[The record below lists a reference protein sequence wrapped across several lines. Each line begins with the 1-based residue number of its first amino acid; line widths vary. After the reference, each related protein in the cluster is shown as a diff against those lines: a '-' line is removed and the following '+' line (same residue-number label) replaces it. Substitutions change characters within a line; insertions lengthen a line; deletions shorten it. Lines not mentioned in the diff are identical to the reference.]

1 MARRIPTQYKMKTK
15 IGLFFGSF
23 NPIHNG
29 HLMLANYLA
38 EYGDMDEIWFVVSPQ
53 NPFKDKKSLLA
64 DRHRMYMVEM
74 AIKGDERFQVCD
86 IEFYMPQPSYTI
98 DTLTRLQERHPN
110 TDFYLICGM
119 DNIESFKKW
128 KNYEMIL
135 QYHHLMV
142 YPRKGYSSNEL
153 VEHPSVTVVEAPEIE
168 VSSTFIRNAIGEG
181 KDVRYFVPKEVYK
194 YIIDMHFYEK
204 KEK

>member
-1 MARRIPTQYKMKTK
+1 MKEK
-15 IGLFFGSF
+15 VGLFFGSF

-38 EYGDMDEIWFVVSPQ
+38 EYGGLDEIWFVVSPQ

-64 DRHRMYMVEM
+64 DRHRLYMVEM

-128 KNYEMIL
+128 KNYEAIL
-135 QYHHLMV
+135 QYHHMMV

>member
-1 MARRIPTQYKMKTK
+1 MKTK

-74 AIKGDERFQVCD
+74 AVKGDERFQVCD

>member
-1 MARRIPTQYKMKTK
+1 MKTK

-38 EYGDMDEIWFVVSPQ
+38 EYGGLDEIWFVVSPQ

-64 DRHRMYMVEM
+64 DRHRLYMVEM

-86 IEFYMPQPSYTI
+86 IEFYMPLPSYTI

>member
-1 MARRIPTQYKMKTK
+1 MKEK
-15 IGLFFGSF
+15 VGLFFGSF

-38 EYGDMDEIWFVVSPQ
+38 EYGGLDEIWFVVSPQ

-64 DRHRMYMVEM
+64 DRHRLYMVEM
-74 AIKGDERFQVCD
+74 AIKDDERFQVCD

-98 DTLTRLQERHPN
+98 DTLTRLQEHHPN

-128 KNYEMIL
+128 KNYEAIL

-194 YIIDMHFYEK
+194 YIVDMHFYEK
-204 KEK
+204 K

>member
-1 MARRIPTQYKMKTK
+1 MKEK
-15 IGLFFGSF
+15 VGLFFGSF

-38 EYGDMDEIWFVVSPQ
+38 EYGGLDEIWFVVSPQ

-64 DRHRMYMVEM
+64 DRHRLYMVEM
-74 AIKGDERFQVCD
+74 AINGDERFQVCD

-168 VSSTFIRNAIGEG
+168 VSSTFIREAIGEG

>member
-1 MARRIPTQYKMKTK
+1 MKEK
-15 IGLFFGSF
+15 VGLFFGSF

-38 EYGDMDEIWFVVSPQ
+38 EYGGLDEIWFVVSPQ

-64 DRHRMYMVEM
+64 DRHRLYMVEM
-74 AIKGDERFQVCD
+74 AIKDDERFQVCD

-194 YIIDMHFYEK
+194 YIVDMHFYEK

>member
-1 MARRIPTQYKMKTK
+1 M
-15 IGLFFGSF
+15 FFGSF

-38 EYGDMDEIWFVVSPQ
+38 EYGGLDEIWFVVSPQ
-53 NPFKDKKSLLA
+53 NPFKDKMSLLA
-64 DRHRMYMVEM
+64 DRHRLYMVEM
-74 AIKGDERFQVCD
+74 AINGDERFQVCD

-128 KNYEMIL
+128 KNYEAIL

-181 KDVRYFVPKEVYK
+181 KDVRYFVPKEVYQ
-194 YIIDMHFYEK
+194 YIVDMHFYEK
-204 KEK
+204 K

>member
-1 MARRIPTQYKMKTK
+1 MKTK

-38 EYGDMDEIWFVVSPQ
+38 EYGGLDEIWFVVSPQ

-64 DRHRMYMVEM
+64 DRHRLYMVEM
-74 AIKGDERFQVCD
+74 AIKDDERFQVCD

-128 KNYEMIL
+128 KNYEAIL

-153 VEHPSVTVVEAPEIE
+153 VDHPSVTVVEAPEIE

-194 YIIDMHFYEK
+194 YIVDMHFYEK

>member
-1 MARRIPTQYKMKTK
+1 M
-15 IGLFFGSF
+15 FFGSF

-38 EYGDMDEIWFVVSPQ
+38 EYGGLDEIWFVVSPQ

-64 DRHRMYMVEM
+64 DRHRLYMVEM
-74 AIKGDERFQVCD
+74 AINGDERFQVCD

-128 KNYEMIL
+128 KNYEAIL

-142 YPRKGYSSNEL
+142 YPRKGHSSNEL

-181 KDVRYFVPKEVYK
+181 KDVRYFVPKEVYQ
-194 YIIDMHFYEK
+194 YIVDMHFYEK
-204 KEK
+204 K

>member
-1 MARRIPTQYKMKTK
+1 MKTK

-64 DRHRMYMVEM
+64 DRHRLYMVEM

-168 VSSTFIRNAIGEG
+168 VSSTFIREAIGEG

>member
-1 MARRIPTQYKMKTK
+1 MKEK
-15 IGLFFGSF
+15 VGLFFGSF

-38 EYGDMDEIWFVVSPQ
+38 EYGGLDEIWFVVSPQ

-64 DRHRMYMVEM
+64 DRHRLYMVEM
-74 AIKGDERFQVCD
+74 AINGDERFQVCD
-86 IEFYMPQPSYTI
+86 IEFYMPKPSYTI

-128 KNYEMIL
+128 KNYEAIL

-181 KDVRYFVPKEVYK
+181 KDVRYFVPKEVYQ
-194 YIIDMHFYEK
+194 YIVDMHFYEK
-204 KEK
+204 K

>member
-1 MARRIPTQYKMKTK
+1 M
-15 IGLFFGSF
+15 FFGSF

-64 DRHRMYMVEM
+64 DRHRLYMVEM
-74 AIKGDERFQVCD
+74 AIKDDERFQVCD

-128 KNYEMIL
+128 KNYEAIL

-194 YIIDMHFYEK
+194 YIVDMHFYEK

>member
-1 MARRIPTQYKMKTK
+1 MREK

-29 HLMLANYLA
+29 HLMLTNYLA
-38 EYGDMDEIWFVVSPQ
+38 EYGGLDEIWFVVSPQ

-64 DRHRMYMVEM
+64 DRHRLYMVEM
-74 AIKGDERFQVCD
+74 AIKDDERFQVCD

-128 KNYEMIL
+128 KNYEAIL

-153 VEHPSVTVVEAPEIE
+153 VNHPSVMVVEAPEIE
-168 VSSTFIRNAIGEG
+168 VSSTFIRNAISEG
-181 KDVRYFVPKEVYK
+181 KDVRYFVPKDVYK
-194 YIIDMHFYEK
+194 YIVDMHFYEK

>member
-1 MARRIPTQYKMKTK
+1 MKTK

-64 DRHRMYMVEM
+64 DRHRMYMVEL

>member
-1 MARRIPTQYKMKTK
+1 MKEK
-15 IGLFFGSF
+15 VGLFFGSF

-38 EYGDMDEIWFVVSPQ
+38 EYGGLDEIWFVVSPQ

-64 DRHRMYMVEM
+64 DRHRLYMVEM
-74 AIKGDERFQVCD
+74 AIKDDERFQVCD

-128 KNYEMIL
+128 KNYEAIL

-194 YIIDMHFYEK
+194 YIVDMHFYEK

>member
-1 MARRIPTQYKMKTK
+1 MKEK
-15 IGLFFGSF
+15 VGLFFGSF

-38 EYGDMDEIWFVVSPQ
+38 EYGGLDEIWFVVSPQ

-64 DRHRMYMVEM
+64 DRHRLYMVEM
-74 AIKGDERFQVCD
+74 AIKDDDRFQVCD

-168 VSSTFIRNAIGEG
+168 VSSTFIRNAISEG

>member
-1 MARRIPTQYKMKTK
+1 MKEK
-15 IGLFFGSF
+15 VGLFFGSF

-38 EYGDMDEIWFVVSPQ
+38 EYGGLDEIWFVVSPQ

-64 DRHRMYMVEM
+64 DRHRLYMVEM
-74 AIKGDERFQVCD
+74 ATKGDERFQVCD

-168 VSSTFIRNAIGEG
+168 VSSTFIRNAISEG
-181 KDVRYFVPKEVYK
+181 KDVRYFVPKEVYQ

>member
-1 MARRIPTQYKMKTK
+1 MKTK
-15 IGLFFGSF
+15 VGLFFGSF

-38 EYGDMDEIWFVVSPQ
+38 EYGGLDEIWFVVSPQ

-64 DRHRMYMVEM
+64 DRHRLYMVEM
-74 AIKGDERFQVCD
+74 AIKGDERFRVCD

>member
-1 MARRIPTQYKMKTK
+1 MKTK

-38 EYGDMDEIWFVVSPQ
+38 EYGGLDEIWFVVSPQ

-64 DRHRMYMVEM
+64 DRHRLYMVEM

>member
-1 MARRIPTQYKMKTK
+1 MKTK

-38 EYGDMDEIWFVVSPQ
+38 EYGGLDEIWFVVSPQ

-64 DRHRMYMVEM
+64 DRHRLYMVEM
-74 AIKGDERFQVCD
+74 AIKDDERFQVCD

-128 KNYEMIL
+128 KNYEAIL
-135 QYHHLMV
+135 QYHHMMV

-168 VSSTFIRNAIGEG
+168 VSSTFIRNAISEG

-194 YIIDMHFYEK
+194 YIVDMHFYEK

>member
-1 MARRIPTQYKMKTK
+1 MREK

-38 EYGDMDEIWFVVSPQ
+38 EYGGLDEIWFVVSPQ

-64 DRHRMYMVEM
+64 DRHRLYMVEM
-74 AIKGDERFQVCD
+74 AIKDDERFQVCD

-128 KNYEMIL
+128 KNYEAIL
-135 QYHHLMV
+135 QYHHMMV

-168 VSSTFIRNAIGEG
+168 VSSTFIRNAISEG
-181 KDVRYFVPKEVYK
+181 KDVRYFVPKDVYK
-194 YIIDMHFYEK
+194 YIVDMHFYEK